1 MAQSDLYS
9 LLRGYAVNT
18 KSATVSIKPFLSFIS
33 QYAAKKEHQQ
43 PELSRWAGNAEAEFK
58 TEIAYLME
66 NGRCDVLADGNI
78 FLPDLC
84 RDIIRAAYQNPDKHS
99 SIPFLTAASMN
110 LKLPPGYAKTIGL
123 LSDMESYFGRKDS
136 GPDPDSSG
144 VVRDEIIN
152 LEFPQNYGS
161 TLMLASMLPRRL
173 MELALIKIQFFLNNG
188 HNMAHIVNTLNAQIK
203 DKERALKECLDRIIY
218 RPFDCINDM
227 ERFDD
232 FVYQFW
238 VHFCALVKKDVKAKN
253 EIRDQ
258 DIAVLQAVYVIEVC
272 GSLYR
277 SSVVKKQEIDAAY
290 ARLEE
295 LMSLPPYR
303 YTLGDII
310 KFANDK
316 GVPLLN
322 YYSQK
327 DLEAYI
333 RKKITESKD
342 GALPAWTTIQ
352 GAMDDRW
359 FLKKEQYLP
368 VCVKMLQE
376 TQPLVKAALVKRWTK
391 LIKDYYSEPAM
402 EKDPEYEKLL
412 KKLTNNCNPVLLTV
426 LADQKLLWS
435 YQELES
441 SLGTVP
447 QDMRLFNHGAL
458 LPLYVLY
465 SLRRKDVIDEIKS
478 DLPIWYS
485 NPILLAFIK
494 FFKSF
499 RKKKPQSH
507 LDDDEKPAV
516 PGRKVD
522 PMKSSALRIKSD
534 IVPEGKTVDEY
545 IAELED
551 LWCSLRDDDT
561 RKNLIAGVKALM
573 KDKLRQNIKLKKLTS
588 IKRGDLREIAEYI
601 IDQNSTLVKLKDQE
615 SLRTYMEL
623 YMLKLVLR

>member
-33 QYAAKKEHQQ
+33 QYAAKKEHIQ
-43 PELSRWAGNAEAEFK
+43 PELSRWAGGAEAEFK

-66 NGRCDVLADGNI
+66 NGRCNILADGNV

-84 RDIIRAAYQNPDKHS
+84 REIIKSAYQNPDKHS
-99 SIPFLTAASMN
+99 GIPFLTAANMN
-110 LKLPPGYAKTIGL
+110 LKIPPGYSKTIGL
-123 LSDMESYFGRKDS
+123 LSDMESFFQRKDAA
-136 GPDPDSSG
+136 PDSQD
-144 VVRDEIIN
+144 VTRDEIIH

-173 MELALIKIQFFLNNG
+173 MELALVKIQFFLTNG
-188 HNMAHIVNTLNAQIK
+188 HNMAHMVNTLNAQIK
-203 DKERALKECLDRIIY
+203 EKERAIKECLDRVIY
-218 RPFDCINDM
+218 RPLDCVNDM

-238 VHFCALVKKDVKAKN
+238 VHFCALVKKDIKLKN

-290 ARLEE
+290 NRLEE
-295 LMSLPPYR
+295 LMNLPPYR

-310 KFANDK
+310 KFTNDK
-316 GVPLLN
+316 GIPLLN

-327 DLEAYI
+327 DLESYI

-342 GALPAWTTIQ
+342 GTFPAWTTIQ

-359 FLKKEQYLP
+359 FLKREQYLP
-368 VCVKMLQE
+368 VCAKMLQDA
-376 TQPLVKAALVKRWTK
+376 QPQIKAALIKRWTK
-391 LIKDYYSEPAM
+391 LIKEYLSEPAM

-412 KKLTNNCNPVLLTV
+412 KKLTNNANPVLLTV
-426 LADQKLLWS
+426 LADTKLLWA
-435 YQELES
+435 YQELEN

-447 QDMRLFNHGAL
+447 QDMRLFNHGVL
-458 LPLYVLY
+458 LPFYVLY
-465 SLRRKDVIDEIKS
+465 SLRRKDVIAEIKL

-485 NPILLAFIK
+485 NLFLMAIIK
-494 FFKSF
+494 FFKGF
-499 RKKKPQSH
+499 GKKRPRPN
-507 LDDDEKPAV
+507 LDEDEKPAAPV
-516 PGRKVD
+516 KKAD
-522 PMKSSALRIKSD
+522 PMKSSALKIKSD

-545 IAELED
+545 IALLED
-551 LWCSLRDDDT
+551 RWCSLRDDDT
-561 RKNLIAGVKALM
+561 RKNLILGVKALM
-573 KDKLRQNIKLKKLTS
+573 KDKFRETVKLKKMTS
-588 IKRGDLREIAEYI
+588 IKRSDLREIADYLI
-601 IDQNSTLVKLKDQE
+601 NQNSTLVKLKDQE

-623 YMLKLVLR
+623 YMLKMVLR

>member
-9 LLRGYAVNT
+9 LLRSYAINT

-43 PELSRWAGNAEAEFK
+43 PELSRWAGGAEAEFK

-66 NGRCDVLADGNI
+66 KGKCNILADGNV

-84 RDIIRAAYQNPDKHS
+84 REIIKSTYQNPDKHAG
-99 SIPFLTAASMN
+99 IPFLTAANMN
-110 LKLPPGYAKTIGL
+110 LKIPPGYAKTIGL
-123 LSDMESYFGRKDS
+123 LSDMESFFGRHDS
-136 GPDPDSSG
+136 NSATDSSG
-144 VVRDEIIN
+144 LKKDEIII

-161 TLMLASMLPRRL
+161 TLMLSSMLPRKL
-173 MELALIKIQFFLNNG
+173 MELALIKVQFFLTNG
-188 HNMAHIVNTLNAQIK
+188 HNMVHIINTLNAQINN
-203 DKERALKECLDRIIY
+203 KERALKECIDRIIY
-218 RPFDCINDM
+218 RPLDCINDM

-238 VHFCALVKKDVKAKN
+238 VHFCALVKKDINTKN
-253 EIRDQ
+253 EIREQ
-258 DIAVLQAVYVIEVC
+258 DIAVLQSVYVIEVC

-290 ARLEE
+290 NRLEE
-295 LMSLPPYR
+295 LMNLPPYR

-310 KFANDK
+310 KFTNDK
-316 GVPLLN
+316 GVPLLT

-327 DLEAYI
+327 DLESYI

-342 GALPAWTTIQ
+342 GALPAWTSIQ

-359 FLKKEQYLP
+359 FLKKEQFMP
-368 VCVKMLQE
+368 VCVKMLQDV
-376 TQPLVKAALVKRWTK
+376 QPLVKTALVKRWTK
-391 LIKDYYSEPAM
+391 LIKDYLSEPAM

-412 KKLTNNCNPVLLTV
+412 KKLTNNSNPVLLTV
-426 LADQKLLWS
+426 LADPKLLWG
-435 YQELES
+435 YKELEN

-447 QDMRLFNHGAL
+447 QDMRLFNHGVL
-458 LPLYVLY
+458 LPFYVLY
-465 SLRRKDVIDEIKS
+465 SLRRKDVIAEIKS
-478 DLPIWYS
+478 ELPIWYS
-485 NPILLAFIK
+485 NPILLAIIK

-499 RKKKPQSH
+499 RKKRPRVNP
-507 LDDDEKPAV
+507 DEDEKHAA
-516 PGRKVD
+516 PGKKVD
-522 PMKSSALRIKSD
+522 KMQSSAMRIKSD

-545 IAELED
+545 IALLED
-551 LWCSLRDDDT
+551 RWCSLRDDDT
-561 RKNLIAGVKALM
+561 RKNLILGVKALM
-573 KDKLRQNIKLKKLTS
+573 KDKLRQTIKLKKMTS
-588 IKRGDLREIAEYI
+588 IKRSDLKEIAEYI
-601 IDQNSTLVKLKDQE
+601 INQNGTLVKLKDQE